1 VRRGGVGNGPANFA
15 RVFGLMS
22 IATLPFLFGMTP
34 LAGLLYD
41 RSGSYALP
49 VAVTIGLLFVAALV
63 LLPLLAAER
72 RTRRSAAFARHKTA
86 AFSKE

>member
-1 VRRGGVGNGPANFA
+1 
-15 RVFGLMS
+15 
-22 IATLPFLFGMTP
+22 MTP